1 MLKINHMSRKI
12 AVGML
17 TALSLSVFTPNAT
30 QAGVKSS
37 IVNGAKILWHI
48 GANGAKVFGGICLTG
63 AALSTP
69 FLLITDFQKFLQE
82 ASKDTEGFLFTVVAT
97 GTLVGI
103 SILPCRCCS
112 SLICQVDPHGRGC
125 FYHII
130 ENPASAT
137 TYGKCHPML
146 TCISPCIIIHFHVS
160 NTTRWRI

>member
-103 SILPCRCCS
+103 SILGAKLAKKGLKGLFRKS
-112 SLICQVDPHGRGC
+112 ISKKQKDDP
-125 FYHII
+125 
-130 ENPASAT
+130 T
-137 TYGKCHPML
+137 T
-146 TCISPCIIIHFHVS
+146 
-160 NTTRWRI
+160 N